1 MILFILFII
10 NVNSII
16 NSPCSRWY
24 TYFGCEPTIYMIKNI
39 YRNDI
44 SSYLSTQLLT
54 HKPEKKINSLINFG
68 IPNNLKEKILNNYIS
83 NYQNDLLIFNDSF
96 INIINLSRLK
106 YYSKYLDQFI
116 IKHQPLYFSETFYNQ
131 FGFDKGVS
139 ESYVENSKIIKI
151 TSKGKP
157 YGIHFDIVDN
167 LTYISDIWYNSKYS
181 SKYDSLFNIGKYSN
195 IWSIY
200 NYLYLDKTSIIFSE
214 KEYKQPI
221 LINEDKI
228 KVKCNSKESIFNNF
242 LFQNNINIKNINES
256 LLNILIDDRC
266 ISLNNIKL
274 IDSHKHK
281 DDFKKEDLYLETYN
295 LIIHPDSQY
304 NVLPSSLY
312 FLLYEKTSEL
322 SSINGLPNRI
332 NKNQKEIKDNYLKLQ
347 INNNEIFTITPNNVF
362 DFSLNPLNTKDIILG
377 ADIFKYFSII
387 KYNKLTNEY
396 EFFIDA
402 ITANNDYI
410 TLFMSFIVI
419 FLTLLFIRWYK
430 TSHEALS
437 NYIIFNIMIYKNS
450 FYYSNS
456 QAFAEMI
463 AILLGLTTI
472 VLAIYFFIVT
482 SNISIYIIVAFGVLC
497 FLLLILISLSILFI
511 VLTKEKII
519 NLFDITKTL
528 NNNKSEGVIKK
539 IHYFTDEFFYP
550 LVRKYKKPVFLYN
563 NNESL
568 KRDESNYYFSLNNE
582 KVKKRIQQI
591 EKIVD
596 QAILRLYSLTTS
608 EILTQNLLI
617 AISRHLTHSS
627 LIVITMFTALII
639 SIDNKLTKA
648 MLTIISIIFIYH
660 LIYYLLIIIYA
671 YHKFRLQ
678 YKKAIWITFIVF
690 YALFVLIIVPYIS
703 ITFAFN
709 FLDSMNSNHSTVIV
723 ALASIILILLVII
736 MPSKSLSN
744 SIERWSNILENKI
757 ELKIENDEIKNIQ

>member
-1 MILFILFII
+1 MFILFILFI

-16 NSPCSRWY
+16 PSPCSRY
-24 TYFGCEPTIYMIKNI
+24 FTYYGCEAKIYMIKNI
-39 YRNDI
+39 YRNDL
-44 SSYLSTQLLT
+44 SSYISTQVLS
-54 HKPEKKINSLINFG
+54 HKPEKKLNSLINFG
-68 IPNNLKEKILNNYIS
+68 IPNNLKEKILNNYIL
-83 NYQNDLLIFNDSF
+83 NYQNDLLTFNDSF

-106 YYSKYLDQFI
+106 YYSKYLDNFI
-116 IKHQPLYFSETFYNQ
+116 IKHEPLYFSESFYNQ
-131 FGFDKGVS
+131 YGFDKGVS
-139 ESYVENSKIIKI
+139 ESYIENSKIIKI
-151 TSKGKP
+151 STKGKSF
-157 YGIHFDIVDN
+157 GFHFDIVDN
-167 LTYISDIWYNSKYS
+167 LTYISNIWYNSKYS

-200 NYLYLDKTSIIFSE
+200 NYLYIDKTSIIFSE
-214 KEYKQPI
+214 NEYKQPL

-228 KVKCNSKESIFNNF
+228 KVKCNSKESVFNHF

-281 DDFKKEDLYLETYN
+281 DDFKKEDLYLDNYN

-312 FLLYEKTSEL
+312 FLLYEKSSQV
-322 SSINGLPNRI
+322 SSISGSPNRI
-332 NKNQKEIKDNYLKLQ
+332 KKNQKDIQDNYLKLQ
-347 INNNEIFTITPNNVF
+347 INNKEILIIKPNNVF
-362 DFSLNPLNTKDIILG
+362 DFSLDPLNTKDIILG

-402 ITANNDYI
+402 ITADNDYI

-419 FLTLLFIRWYK
+419 FLTFLFIRWYK

-437 NYIIFNIMIYKNS
+437 NYIIFNIMIYKNE

-463 AILLGLTTI
+463 AILFALTTI

-497 FLLLILISLSILFI
+497 SLLLILIALSILFI
-511 VLTKEKII
+511 ILTKEKILNI
-519 NLFDITKTL
+519 FDLTKTL
-528 NNNKSEGVIKK
+528 ENKSEGVIKK
-539 IHYFTDEFFYP
+539 INYFTDELIYP
-550 LVRKYKKPVFLYN
+550 LVRKFKKPIFISN
-563 NNESL
+563 NTESL

-582 KVKKRIQQI
+582 KVKKRIEQI

-608 EILTQNLLI
+608 QILTQNLLI

-648 MLTIISIIFIYH
+648 MLTILSIIFIYH
-660 LIYYLLIIIYA
+660 LVYYLLIIIYA
-671 YHKFRLQ
+671 YYKFRLQ
-678 YKKAIWITFIVF
+678 YKKAIWISFIVF
-690 YALFVLIIVPYIS
+690 YSLFVLIIVPYIS
-703 ITFAFN
+703 VTFAFN
-709 FLDSMNSNHSTVIV
+709 FLDSMNANHSTLIV
-723 ALASIILILLVII
+723 ALASIILILLVVIL
-736 MPSKSLSN
+736 PSKSINNDVLK
-744 SIERWSNILENKI
+744 WSNILENKI
-757 ELKIENDEIKNIQ
+757 DLKIENDEIKNIQ